1 MHQGVWN
8 WPRKR
13 MTDYVFLETKQIRML
28 RVGGGN
34 QKWWLGG
41 KCVKQSFSEIIK
53 IIDILYRRQSGG
65 DCRLRLL
72 RRGELRGRAGGFYFS
87 TFPSLKS
94 DQ

>member
-1 MHQGVWN
+1 
-8 WPRKR
+8 

-28 RVGGGN
+28 CVGGN

-41 KCVKQSFSEIIK
+41 KCVKQSFSEIMK
-53 IIDILYRRQSGG
+53 IRDNLYCRQSGG

-72 RRGELRGRAGGFYFS
+72 RRGELRGRAGRFYFL

-94 DQ
+94 GQ